1 ILEIDEHEPR
11 AQAALVGALA
21 RTENDSEALAEL
33 DALRAAM
40 NAPKPIVAAALEQYA
55 DASWTLGNLEE
66 AAGLYEELLAIPRTD
81 GPARQ
86 SEVKRLALGASQA
99 EQDLIYQMLL
109 GQSSSPVV
117 VHLAQTLA
125 SVRDDGLGQYLEAR
139 QLMGQNRFALALPLL
154 QEAKRLGLPTPRLE
168 RELSRL
174 LGITFFAVGHYGESA
189 EAWRERAWV
198 SRASSAEAQRWLE
211 RIDYAQTRTVSPAL
225 PGPSSA
231 PRAAP

>member
-1 ILEIDEHEPR
+1 
-11 AQAALVGALA
+11 
-21 RTENDSEALAEL
+21 
-33 DALRAAM
+33 
-40 NAPKPIVAAALEQYA
+40 
-55 DASWTLGNLEE
+55 
-66 AAGLYEELLAIPRTD
+66 
-81 GPARQ
+81 
-86 SEVKRLALGASQA
+86 VKRLALGASQA